1 MVSCSDIFDICYNV
15 FFGTQ
20 YTDDND
26 MVERVTQKLGFQAR
40 CFDTNI
46 SDGVLDDTLEDRY
59 VMKSSFDFK
68 DLPIVIRLY
77 YGDVTREIVNIETYN
92 C

>member
-1 MVSCSDIFDICYNV
+1 MVSCSDIFDICYDE
-15 FFGTQ
+15 FIDTQ

-26 MVERVTQKLGFQAR
+26 MAKRFTQIIGVQAR